1 MMDTSTELRK
11 VKYSLSRTLSEI
23 EGRIKAI
30 SGDKPR
36 ILYVAPHLSTGG
48 MPQYLCKKIECF
60 LDQAEIFC
68 VQFSNVS
75 DEYVVQRNRIEKM
88 LGDRFF
94 TLDEDKSKLLDIIQE
109 VCPDIIHFD
118 DFVEF
123 FIDDEIVKKIFSPDR
138 PYFIYETCHSSNI
151 SPDDKSWRPD
161 KFVMVNQWMVEK
173 FSGLDIPL
181 DILEYPIENYSRPPR
196 EVALA
201 RLGLNPNKKHVINVG
216 LFTPGKNQG
225 ALMEMARELENY
237 PIEFHFIGN
246 QAPNFAE
253 YWSPL
258 MEKVPTNCRIWG
270 ERSDVDLFY
279 QAADLFV
286 FTSVW
291 ELNPIVIK
299 ETLSWGLPV
308 LMRRL
313 EPYMDSYDN
322 NPLVTYLSPGGPF
335 GDRQKDIN
343 SILQILKMR

>member
-11 VKYSLSRTLSEI
+11 IKYGLSKTLADLEN
-23 EGRIKAI
+23 RIKLA
-30 SGDKPR
+30 SGDRPR

-48 MPQYLCKKIECF
+48 MPQYLCKKIESF
-60 LDQAEIFC
+60 LDHAEIFC
-68 VQFSNVS
+68 IEYSNVS
-75 DEYVVQRNRIEKM
+75 DEYVVQRNRIQRM

-94 TLDEDKSKLLDIIQE
+94 TLGEDKNKILDLIHDI
-109 VCPDIIHFD
+109 CPDIIHFD

-123 FIDDEIVKKIFSPDR
+123 FVDEEIIEKIFDNSR
-138 PYFIYETCHSSNI
+138 PYYIYETCHSSNI
-151 SPDDKSWRPD
+151 SPYDKTWRPD
-161 KFVMVNQWMVEK
+161 KFVMVNQWMVNK
-173 FSGLDIPL
+173 FSELDTPL
-181 DILEYPIENYSRPPR
+181 DILEYPIENYQRPPR
-196 EVALA
+196 QEALSL
-201 RLGLNPNKKHVINVG
+201 LGLDPHKKHIINVG

-225 ALMEMARELENY
+225 YLMDIARKMENY

-246 QAPNFAE
+246 QAPNFSD

-258 MEKVPTNCRIWG
+258 MKNVPGNCRIWG
-270 ERSDVDLFY
+270 ERNDVDTFY

-299 ETLSWGLPV
+299 ETLSWNLPV

-322 NPLVTYLSPGGPF
+322 NPLVTYLSQSGPYE
-335 GDRQKDIN
+335 DVQKDIN
-343 SILQILKMR
+343 SILQILQLR